1 MLLLDEATSALDVL
15 VAGTILDLL
24 AELQKQ
30 RGLAILM
37 ITHDL
42 AVARRLCHRI
52 VVMDAGRIVEEGSA
66 ERLIAAPAHPI
77 TAKLVAASR

>member
-1 MLLLDEATSALDVL
+1 
-15 VAGTILDLL
+15 TILDLL
-24 AELQKQ
+24 GELQRQ

-52 VVMDAGRIVEEGSA
+52 LVMEAGRIVEQGPT
-66 ERLIAAPAHPI
+66 ERLIEAPGHEV
-77 TAKLVAASR
+77 TRRLVAASR

>member
-1 MLLLDEATSALDVL
+1 

-24 AELQKQ
+24 AALQLR
-30 RGLAILM
+30 RGLSILM

-52 VVMDAGRIVEEGSA
+52 IVMDGGRIVEQGRTE
-66 ERLIAAPAHPI
+66 ELIRSPRHSV
-77 TAKLVAASR
+77 TRKLVEASC

>member
-1 MLLLDEATSALDVL
+1 L

-24 AELQKQ
+24 GELQRS
-30 RGLAILM
+30 RGLAVLM

-52 VVMDAGRIVEEGSA
+52 AVMDAGAIIEEGPTA
-66 ERLIAAPAHPI
+66 RVIAAPRHPV
-77 TAKLVAASR
+77 TQKLVAASR